1 VDSIRCF
8 YRELNKSV
16 SGEENR
22 NRWKH
27 FREAVTGFAMEG
39 FIAGGSTVV
48 IGAGNMNDID
58 FKTISGAS
66 GAMILADIDTM
77 TISENI
83 SDKVTVAEIDF
94 GCLDDIAAATA
105 QNEMIQTL
113 KAKTPRVKSS
123 IAGKKF
129 NNILVSPY
137 YTQIVLPW
145 VFSLFPG
152 MKPESEIVEAALG
165 LAGKII
171 LQSNEYIRSLAE
183 KNCRLC
189 LWTDMLEYDI
199 GNPAYTD
206 IVSNIS
212 DNVWMDSFLEQYTNE
227 FGYGLGSYGHSEM
240 EEYLKATVHKWLIW
254 PFDSK
259 RSLVVKITS
268 GTL

>member
-1 VDSIRCF
+1 MDSIKSF
-8 YRELNKSV
+8 YRELNMSV
-16 SGEENR
+16 SGEETR
-22 NRWKH
+22 KRWEQ

-39 FIAGGSTVV
+39 FISGGSTVV

-66 GAMILADIDTM
+66 GNMILADIDTM

-83 SDKVTVAEIDF
+83 SDKVTAAEIDF
-94 GCLDDIAAATA
+94 GCIDYIAETID
-105 QNEMIQTL
+105 QNELIQTL
-113 KAKTPRVKSS
+113 KDKTPRVNSS
-123 IAGKKF
+123 LDGKKF
-129 NNILVSPY
+129 DNILVSPF

-152 MKPESEIVEAALG
+152 MKPESEIVEAALE

-171 LQSNEYIRSLAE
+171 GLSNEYIRKLAG
-183 KNCRLC
+183 KDSRIC

-212 DNVWMDSFLEQYTNE
+212 DNAWMDAFLEQYTNE

-254 PFDSK
+254 PFDSS
-259 RSLVVKITS
+259 RSLVVKITK